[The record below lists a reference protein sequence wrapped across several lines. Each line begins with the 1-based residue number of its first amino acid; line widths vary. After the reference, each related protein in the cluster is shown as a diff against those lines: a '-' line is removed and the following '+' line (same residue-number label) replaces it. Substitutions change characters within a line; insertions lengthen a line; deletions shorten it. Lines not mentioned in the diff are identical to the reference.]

1 MKCRVRKT
9 LLALMLVY
17 GLVAPYFVLADL
29 TGGGTVTN
37 TAPQIIKFEI
47 TYYNNSGVSEANY
60 QQSSGT
66 PTSSVNDDGGDYIE
80 VNVTVYDSNGESDL
94 IWINF
99 SVDKTLEDG
108 TAWMSH
114 QISATDRS
122 NSSHPGFNENSI
134 HGYDNGTAD
143 NGYLTFAFKHTF
155 DHGDDPA
162 NGALTSALYTWQ
174 VEIKDSAGSTA
185 TDSKSF
191 KVYNYANLT
200 LVQGYFAGD
209 GSQNTSDT
217 MWGNWSGTAG
227 STQTSKNYL
236 KAQNIEATGN
246 GNVSISWSWTTLN
259 NSSSGGTI
267 ALTNVN
273 YYEGEGVNAS
283 SVGSWGAVP
292 TDANH
297 QNAWVTVTNNP
308 TGTTTSWTN
317 YTISIPANTPTG
329 TYTQSFTWSI
339 TT

>member
-1 MKCRVRKT
+1 MIVIDGSYGEGGGQILRSSLCMSCITGKAFHIYNIRKGRKKPGLMQQHLTSVKAAKEISDADVKGAEYGSTELEFRPKT
-9 LLALMLVY
+9 LKSGKFVFD
-17 GLVAPYFVLADL
+17 VA
-29 TGGGTVTN
+29 
-37 TAPQIIKFEI
+37 E
-47 TYYNNSGVSEANY
+47 E
-60 QQSSGT
+60 
-66 PTSSVNDDGGDYIE
+66 
-80 VNVTVYDSNGESDL
+80 
-94 IWINF
+94 
-99 SVDKTLEDG
+99 
-108 TAWMSH
+108 
-114 QISATDRS
+114 R
-122 NSSHPGFNENSI
+122 
-134 HGYDNGTAD
+134 
-143 NGYLTFAFKHTF
+143 
-155 DHGDDPA
+155 
-162 NGALTSALYTWQ
+162 
-174 VEIKDSAGSTA
+174 DSAGSTA

-273 YYEGEGVNAS
+273 YYEGEAANPN

-308 TGTTTSWTN
+308 SGTTTSWTN
-317 YTISIPANTPTG
+317 YTISIPSNTPTG